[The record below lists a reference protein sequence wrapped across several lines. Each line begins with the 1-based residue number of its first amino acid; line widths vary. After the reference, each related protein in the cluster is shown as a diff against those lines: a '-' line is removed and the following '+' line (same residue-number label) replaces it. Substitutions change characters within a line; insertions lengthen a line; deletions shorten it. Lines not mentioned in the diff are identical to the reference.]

1 MRVAVLGGGLQGSG
15 TALALSRRGVD
26 VTLYDRNPTLLS
38 RTAVANEGKIHLG
51 YMYAADPS
59 FATARTMMRGALAFG
74 PFLERYLE
82 RPMESFATSF
92 PASYIVHRD
101 SQHTVEEVAAYL
113 DETHRLIGEAA
124 SGRTDCYFGQ
134 DLTAP
139 LRRWTDGDRAAAF
152 DPEIA
157 VAAFTSPE
165 VALEPLQ
172 LAEEVRKRVADDPR
186 VELRLGR
193 LVTGVARADDGIL
206 IASEGSDGPAS
217 ERYDQVVN
225 ALWEGRLAI
234 DRQMGVEPDRQWL
247 HRLKHGVSFTLPKD
261 ADRPPSATFISGPF
275 GEVVSYPGGLTYL
288 TWYPECIK
296 GFSSELTPPHWPTHP
311 AEPLRGQILEGTL
324 SAMAAMVPALRQLSP
339 ETLIDARVK
348 GGAIFAWGKTDIY
361 DPQSELHQRYDIGVH
376 STEGYHSVDPGKLTM
391 APYFAEIC
399 ATRIAGDV

>member
-1 MRVAVLGGGLQGSG
+1 MRVAVLGGGLQGCG

-26 VTLYDRNPTLLS
+26 VTLYDRNAALLS

-51 YMYAADPS
+51 YMYAADPT

-92 PASYIVHRD
+92 PASYLVHRD
-101 SQHTVEEVAAYL
+101 SQHTVEEVAVYL
-113 DETHRLIGEAA
+113 DETHRLIGEA
-124 SGRTDCYFGQ
+124 SNGRKDSYFGL

-157 VAAFTSPE
+157 VAAFYSPE
-165 VALEPLQ
+165 VALEPIQ
-172 LAEEVRKRVADDPR
+172 LAAEVRKRVAEEPR
-186 VELRLGR
+186 IKLRLGR
-193 LVTGVARADDGIL
+193 LVTGVSRQGDAIVVTGEG
-206 IASEGSDGPAS
+206 SEGISS
-217 ERYDQVVN
+217 EPFDQVVN

-234 DRQMGVEPDRQWL
+234 DRQMGLEPDRPWL

-261 ADRPPSATFISGPF
+261 SEPPPSATFISGPF
-275 GEVVSYPGGLTYL
+275 GEVVSYPDGLTYL

-296 GFSSELTPPHWPTHP
+296 GYSSELTPPHWPTHP
-311 AEPLRGQILEGTL
+311 TDPLRSQILEGTL
-324 SAMAAMVPALRQLSP
+324 SAMAEMVPALRRLSP
-339 ETLIDARVK
+339 ETLLDAKVK

-361 DPQSELHQRYDIGVH
+361 DPNSELHQRYDIGVH
-376 STEGYHSVDPGKLTM
+376 STAGYHSIDPGKLTM
-391 APYFAEIC
+391 APYFAEVC
-399 ATRIAGDV
+399 ASRITGSL